1 MPDNT
6 IKVLEKMLDVAAF
19 RQKVLASNIANADT
33 PGYKAKDI
41 SFQKELDR
49 AINASSV
56 ERQASSV
63 KRGASSAK
71 QDYEV
76 YETVTTMPNR
86 DGNTVN
92 LDIEMAKVAENTLI
106 YNAATQLIT
115 MKMKMIKDVI
125 KGGR

>member
-1 MPDNT
+1 MPDNA

-41 SFQKELDR
+41 SFQRELDR
-49 AINASSV
+49 AIEGSKGHN
-56 ERQASSV
+56 
-63 KRGASSAK
+63 
-71 QDYEV
+71 YEI

-106 YNAATQLIT
+106 YNAAAHLMT
-115 MKMKMIKDVI
+115 MKIRMLKDVI

>member
-6 IKVLEKMLDVAAF
+6 IKILEKMLDVAAF

-49 AINASSV
+49 AI
-56 ERQASSV
+56 
-63 KRGASSAK
+63 KASSAK
-71 QDYEV
+71 QDYEI

-106 YNAATQLIT
+106 YNAATQLMT
-115 MKMKMIKDVI
+115 MKMRMIKDVI

>member
-1 MPDNT
+1 MPDST
-6 IKVLEKMLDVAAF
+6 MKILERMLDIAAA

-49 AINASSV
+49 VLS
-56 ERQASSV
+56 
-63 KRGASSAK
+63 GAVPSG
-71 QDYEV
+71 YEV

-92 LDIEMAKVAENTLI
+92 LDIEMAKVAENSLT
-106 YNAATQLIT
+106 YTTATQLMS
-115 MKMKMIKDVI
+115 MKIRMLKDVI

>member
-41 SFQKELDR
+41 SFQKELDK
-49 AINASSV
+49 AIEGS
-56 ERQASSV
+56 
-63 KRGASSAK
+63 KG
-71 QDYEV
+71 QDHEV
-76 YETVTTMPNR
+76 YEIVTTMPNR

-106 YNAATQLIT
+106 YNAATQLMA
-115 MKMKMIKDVI
+115 MKMRMIKDVI

>member
-6 IKVLEKMLDVAAF
+6 IKILEKMLDVAAF

-49 AINASSV
+49 AIKASSV
-56 ERQASSV
+56 E
-63 KRGASSAK
+63 RGASSAK
-71 QDYEV
+71 QDHEV
-76 YETVTTMPNR
+76 YETATTMPNR

-106 YNAATQLIT
+106 YNAATQLMT
-115 MKMKMIKDVI
+115 MKMRMIKDVI

>member
-1 MPDNT
+1 VEEDMQDNT
-6 IKVLEKMLDVAAF
+6 IKVLEKMLDVSAF

-49 AINASSV
+49 AIEGSRIEGQES
-56 ERQASSV
+56 
-63 KRGASSAK
+63 KR
-71 QDYEV
+71 QDYEI

-106 YNAATQLIT
+106 YNAATQLMT
-115 MKMKMIKDVI
+115 MKMRMIKDVI

>member
-49 AINASSV
+49 AIEGSRV
-56 ERQASSV
+56 EGQGS
-63 KRGASSAK
+63 KG
-71 QDYEV
+71 QDHEI
-76 YETVTTMPNR
+76 YETVTTMTNR

-92 LDIEMAKVAENTLI
+92 LDVEMAKVAENTLI
-106 YNAATQLIT
+106 YNAATQLMT
-115 MKMKMIKDVI
+115 MKVRMLKDVI

>member
-6 IKVLEKMLDVAAF
+6 MKILEKMLDVAAF

-41 SFQKELDR
+41 SFQHELDK
-49 AINASSV
+49 AIRTSSMGHKV
-56 ERQASSV
+56 SNSRQE
-63 KRGASSAK
+63 
-71 QDYEV
+71 YEI
-76 YETVTTMPNR
+76 YETITTMPNR

-106 YNAATQLIT
+106 YNASTQLMA
-115 MKMKMIKDVI
+115 MKVRMLKDVI

>member
-6 IKVLEKMLDVAAF
+6 MKVLEKMMDVAAF

-41 SFQKELDR
+41 SFQRELNKAVEE
-49 AINASSV
+49 AIG
-56 ERQASSV
+56 
-63 KRGASSAK
+63 KGH
-71 QDYEV
+71 DYEI

-106 YNAATQLIT
+106 YNAATQLMT
-115 MKMKMIKDVI
+115 KKMRMIKDVI